1 MILISSYNWNKII
14 CNWKEEK
21 KEDIR
26 NKYLYNIFFEVDLLI
41 KIKNYRKII
50 IFLKKLLKQKIK
62 NKQKKIK
69 NILLYY
75 DMLKLLLK
83 LLLNDI

>member
-1 MILISSYNWNKII
+1 M
-14 CNWKEEK
+14 
-21 KEDIR
+21 R
-26 NKYLYNIFFEVDLLI
+26 NKYLYNFFYEVDLLI